1 MSVEA
6 LKVDLIKRIIE
17 VEDTAL
23 LQELQ
28 TVLGRSDEDRQPTTS
43 AEDWL
48 QLAKQPTPK
57 TLDVEQL
64 AKEQGY
70 DPAKLRAVLENWNYA
85 IWEILTIC
93 KLPLCNCIQWT

>member
-6 LKVDLIKRIIE
+6 LKVALIKRIVE

-28 TVLGRSDEDRQPTTS
+28 TVLGRSDENRQPTTS
-43 AEDWL
+43 VEDWL

-70 DPAKLRAVLENWNYA
+70 DPKKLWEAFADIDPKNWEDESLEELLNS
-85 IWEILTIC
+85 LT
-93 KLPLCNCIQWT
+93 K